1 MSVNKVSDDN
11 YKDVLNDNVSV
22 VKFYADWCGSCRM
35 FAPKFKRISDQ
46 DEFSDIQFL
55 EVNAEH
61 NPEIRKTAEV
71 TNLPYFA
78 IYKNGDFVKGV
89 STAKEEALV
98 EMIQESVA

>member
-1 MSVNKVSDDN
+1 MIKSIDDKTYETEMN
-11 YKDVLNDNVSV
+11 EGYSV

-35 FAPKFKRISDQ
+35 FAPKFKRLANN
-46 DEFSDIQFL
+46 EEYKNVNFL

-61 NPEIRKTAEV
+61 NPAVRSTAEV

-78 IYKNGDFVKGV
+78 VYKDGKFVNGV

-98 EMIQESVA
+98 EMINEGMA